1 MTTPQAA
8 PKAAT
13 AKSALH
19 HADDMIQMHRI
30 VKTYKNAAG
39 EFVVLKGIDLT
50 IRRGQFVAIVG
61 KSGSGKSTLL
71 NMITGIDHPTD
82 GKVIVNGMDIYTVTE
97 SERSL
102 WRGKNLGIVFQF
114 FQLLPMLTLLENV
127 MLPMDYV
134 DHHDFEERPKRA
146 MELLEMVGLA
156 EHAHQLPLAVSTG
169 QQQMTAIA
177 RALAT
182 DAPLLVADEPTG
194 NLDSKTANHIID
206 VFDEL
211 VRRGKTIV
219 MVTHD
224 PSLTARVSRT
234 IIISDGELIDE
245 AVAKAL
251 PLLRHR
257 HMLEMTKQ
265 AKHLKALPGE
275 VILDLGKPVENLY
288 IISSGTVNI
297 ERKIG
302 GTQRV
307 ISHLRVG
314 EFFGEIELLKG
325 GNAIACVRAG
335 HQPVELLTFPR
346 EDFLRIIQES
356 PITAEALS
364 RIVQD
369 RLKEHGVKKVESGKS
384 KTQSV
389 KRKAEK
395 SEKRK
400 TQGVKKVESGKSKTQ
415 SAKRKTASKTKTPSA
430 KTKVKSGKSKTQGV
444 KSKAK
449 SVKTKTKT
457 KTKTTRS
464 KRVKRKA

>member
-1 MTTPQAA
+1 MTTPQAS
-8 PKAAT
+8 PKAAS
-13 AKSALH
+13 AKHAVH
-19 HADDMIQMHRI
+19 HADDMIQMRRI

-39 EFVVLKGIDLT
+39 EFIVLKGVDLT
-50 IRRGQFVAIVG
+50 IHRGQFVAIVG

-82 GKVIVNGMDIYTVTE
+82 GKVVVNGTDIYSITE

-134 DHHDFEERPKRA
+134 DHHDFEDRPKKA

-156 EHAHQLPLAVSTG
+156 EHAHKLPLAVSTG

-224 PSLTARVSRT
+224 PSLTSRVSRT

-257 HMLEMTKQ
+257 HMLEITKQ
-265 AKHLKALPGE
+265 AQHLTVQPGE
-275 VILDLGKPVENLY
+275 VILDCGKPVESLY
-288 IISSGTVNI
+288 IISSGTVNV
-297 ERKIG
+297 ERKNG
-302 GTQRV
+302 RAKEV
-307 ISHLRVG
+307 ISHLKAG
-314 EFFGEIELLKG
+314 EFFGEIELLRG
-325 GNAIACVRAG
+325 GKAVADVRAG
-335 HQPVELLTFPR
+335 HQPVELLAFPR
-346 EDFLRIIQES
+346 ENFLRIVEES
-356 PITAEALS
+356 PITAEALGK
-364 RIVQD
+364 IVQD
-369 RLKEHGVKKVESGKS
+369 RLKMHGVTVRTKS
-384 KTQSV
+384 TKD
-389 KRKAEK
+389 EK
-395 SEKRK
+395 EEK
-400 TQGVKKVESGKSKTQ
+400 
-415 SAKRKTASKTKTPSA
+415 
-430 KTKVKSGKSKTQGV
+430 KVKSGKSKTQGAKGKMPSV
-444 KSKAK
+444 KSKSK
-449 SVKTKTKT
+449 SIKP
-457 KTKTTRS
+457 KTKTTRNKTVKS
-464 KRVKRKA
+464 KA